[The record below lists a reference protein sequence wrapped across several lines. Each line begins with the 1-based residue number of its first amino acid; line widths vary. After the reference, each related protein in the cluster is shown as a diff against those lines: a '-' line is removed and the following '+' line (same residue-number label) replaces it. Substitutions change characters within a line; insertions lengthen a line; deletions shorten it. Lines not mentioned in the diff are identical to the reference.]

1 MIIYEINKIYRMEDK
16 KKASLAISYLNK
28 QISLTSLTEIK
39 QALSRLI
46 QNETQKMMLIEANED
61 YIFKVIDPPIVEE
74 IKSKPKRAIICL
86 MGSLLGLMLAI
97 FIAIILNSYS
107 QKSLN
112 KS

>member
-1 MIIYEINKIYRMEDK
+1 MDKDTGFITLTMEHESPYIAQKWLSMIIYEINKIYRMEDK

-74 IKSKPKRAIICL
+74 IKSKPKE
-86 MGSLLGLMLAI
+86 
-97 FIAIILNSYS
+97 
-107 QKSLN
+107 Q
-112 KS
+112 